1 VDDVL
6 SWSLEP
12 DFSFFTSTLYPAHS
26 YNQRNSI
33 SAKMDYDAYPDG
45 TSERDYE
52 LRTQD
57 TFLLTP
63 FGTDFGPS
71 EHQYGL
77 PQDIGSIDSQFIKSR
92 PHMISS
98 IDSLLSF
105 VHYLSIL
112 PEGTIDSLY
121 DEQDAA
127 MLFYGNRDVRLL
139 GSGMS
144 FVVQAEKNFPIPEEA
159 KIASWKEK
167 SSKPSVVAVK
177 SPRIDRHEFLRFGG
191 ETETKCLR
199 SIAWECHV
207 LSHPAIRASENI
219 INMYGITWRPVF
231 AGKDGGRR
239 VLPALVMELASEGAL
254 NGYLM
259 SETFRLTY
267 AMKWKLVLGV
277 AKGLETLHRHG
288 IIHGDVKAENV
299 LLSIDQEG
307 ELVAKLTDFACST
320 HDFGAVAQQQLP
332 GRSPPWDAPEVRLK
346 SVARSMLY
354 KTDIYSFGLLIWR
367 IMLDCRTPFED
378 PSVSKIYPAFD
389 NLSRGGRSERASW
402 VQDLKDKEDDELLAK
417 IRTTLPGHGLDIHQV
432 SDILHM
438 TIRNLPTKRA
448 SSLTEILEAFNPFQA
463 SKTPLAPLIQQPSDL
478 SRFVSSP

>member
-1 VDDVL
+1 
-6 SWSLEP
+6 
-12 DFSFFTSTLYPAHS
+12 
-26 YNQRNSI
+26 
-33 SAKMDYDAYPDG
+33 MDYDTHTDSN
-45 TSERDYE
+45 SERDYKI
-52 LRTQD
+52 RTRD
-57 TFLLTP
+57 MFLLTP
-63 FGTDFGPS
+63 FGTDIGPS

-77 PQDIGSIDSQFIKSR
+77 PQDNESTDSHFIKSR

-112 PEGTIDSLY
+112 PEGTINILY

-127 MLFYGNRDVRLL
+127 MLFYGNRDIRLL
-139 GSGMS
+139 GNGMS
-144 FVVQAEKNFPIPEEA
+144 FMVQAERDFAIPEEA
-159 KIASWKEK
+159 KIASWKDK
-167 SSKPSVVAVK
+167 STKPSVVAVK
-177 SPRIDRHEFLRFGG
+177 FPRIDRHEFLRFGG
-191 ETETKCLR
+191 ETEAKCLR

-207 LSHPAIRASENI
+207 LSHPAVRASENI
-219 INMYGITWRPVF
+219 INMYGLTWRSAF

-254 NGYLM
+254 NEYLI

-299 LLSIDQEG
+299 LLSIDQQG
-307 ELVAKLTDFACST
+307 ELVAKLTDFASSI
-320 HDFGAVAQQQLP
+320 HDFGAAAQEQLP

-378 PSVSKIYPAFD
+378 PSISNIYPAFG
-389 NLSRGGRSERASW
+389 NLSRGGRSEKASW
-402 VQDLKDKEDDELLAK
+402 IQDLKDKEDDELLAK
-417 IRTTLPGHGLDIHQV
+417 IRTTLPGHGLDTHQV

-438 TIRNLPTKRA
+438 TIRNLPTYRA
-448 SSLTEILEAFNPFQA
+448 SSLTEILEAF
-463 SKTPLAPLIQQPSDL
+463 TPLQAPKAPPTPLMQQPSDISML
-478 SRFVSSP
+478 VSLK